1 MNDNALN
8 LCEMCGEPREPQQ
21 KKYCKA
27 CAEIRLREQ
36 LAASKIRQKEKRRQ
50 QREAERLAALLPKP
64 KVEAPPTI
72 AEVVAYAK
80 EHGLHRHY
88 GLAVQMME
96 AEKAAKQKATSNH
109 EEEVENNGID

>member
-1 MNDNALN
+1 MNDNALSV
-8 LCEMCGEPREPQQ
+8 CEMCGEPREPQQ

-27 CAEIRLREQ
+27 CAKIRIKQQIE
-36 LAASKIRQKEKRRQ
+36 ASKIRQKEKRE
-50 QREAERLAALLPKP
+50 QRKEAERLAALLPKP

-72 AEVVAYAK
+72 AEVMAYAK

-96 AEKAAKQKATSNH
+96 AEKAAKRKAAPNP